1 VLRARVLSVAVALV
15 GEVGYARMSVERVVG
30 LSGVSQETFYKCF
43 ADLDDCLLEAFE
55 DALGRIAAVLVPA
68 YEREREWPAKVRAA
82 VAALLT
88 FMEHEPTVSTFVFVG
103 ALGAGPKVLA
113 CRMQALERLK
123 LAFEQGIDEAGM
135 MAGGEVGESSPL
147 SAEGA
152 VNGVLGI
159 LHTRLLEGSPLAR
172 RPLSELAGP
181 LTAMIVLPYVGASNG
196 VGSSTSNG
204 AGISSGAGV
213 LAAISASGGAGIS
226 NGARAFT
233 NGHDRSGRATG
244 ILQGVEVRVSERA
257 FRVLAVIDELGARG
271 SSPSSREIRDAAEI
285 NDSAQVSKLM
295 KRLAHL
301 GLVENIGAA
310 AREGKPYA
318 WRLTV
323 KGTELLRELETRAT
337 EGRPGSEVRPK
348 AGARRRKRAR
358 LSANQR
364 AILAALEHG
373 AHTVRELVVVTG
385 LSDQTARNNLKGL
398 LVREQVV
405 KTERA
410 SKTAYAL
417 PSSE

>member
-1 VLRARVLSVAVALV
+1 VSVGVRNGVGGSEVLRARVLSVAVALV

-88 FMEHEPTVSTFVFVG
+88 FMEHEPAVSTFVFVG

-196 VGSSTSNG
+196 VGSSTSN
-204 AGISSGAGV
+204 
-213 LAAISASGGAGIS
+213 GAGIS

-337 EGRPGSEVRPK
+337 EGRPGFELRPK

-398 LVREQVV
+398 LGREQVV